1 MMSGLWGK
9 KLGMT
14 QTFGQNK
21 DVVPVTV
28 IDAAHWYITHIKTKA
43 RDGYDAIQVG
53 CVRPRYQK
61 QKFDKRWITNLKHY
75 FAHVAEVA
83 SIKTVETL
91 TVGQP
96 APFADVF
103 AIGERVDVR
112 GISKG
117 RGFTGVV
124 KRHGFTGGRSSHGSM
139 FHRRPG
145 AIGHMRTR
153 GRVIKGKRLPGHM
166 GVARCTVKNSQVIA
180 VDADNMVVL
189 VKGAVPGMVGA
200 PVFVGKNG

>member
-1 MMSGLWGK
+1 MISGLWGK
-9 KLGMT
+9 KLGMA
-14 QTFGQNK
+14 QAFGQNRE
-21 DVVPVTV
+21 VVPVTV
-28 IDAAHWYITHIKTKA
+28 IDAAHWYITQIKTKA

-53 CVRPRYQK
+53 CVRSRYQAK
-61 QKFDKRWITNLKHY
+61 PFDKEWLTDLKRY
-75 FAHVAEVA
+75 FAHVAEVSVSQA
-83 SIKTVETL
+83 IETL

-96 APFADVF
+96 APLADVF
-103 AIGERVDVR
+103 TIGEHIDVR

-117 RGFTGVV
+117 RGFTGVI

-166 GVARCTVKNSQVIA
+166 GVDQCTAKNLRIVA
-180 VDADNMVVL
+180 VDADKMIVL
-189 VKGAVPGMVGA
+189 VKGAVPGMNGA
-200 PVFVGKNG
+200 PVFVCRNG